1 MIIPLPKGSF
11 KILFCAIIK
20 LTINKL
26 QSAHENII
34 VFFLIPPFNKYTFA
48 AAFEI
53 AKNNCGEYIKL

>member
-48 AAFEI
+48 AAF
-53 AKNNCGEYIKL
+53 